1 MIAWLVLDFL
11 SLIALSFF
19 SMFEMAA
26 ISFDRLKVDYYV
38 ARGYRRIIWL
48 QELLDKPSALF
59 GTTLVG
65 VNLSLV
71 FGAEC
76 SRNLFF
82 AWGISPDFAPL
93 MQITLA
99 IILGELAPMFAA
111 RKHPEHVVFLGIP
124 LIYWTSRVLAPF
136 LHLVEWFSR
145 FGNKLVR
152 SHQGELTFI
161 PREELVEMIEGSTNQ
176 DVGEEEGSRRT
187 LSAIFSLGER
197 NVASLLQPIE
207 SFPILPLKVTVGE
220 LRERIKNKEHSF
232 VLLKA
237 EDREGFLGWV
247 ALRDLLRVP
256 DNRRVRD
263 WLRQPTFVDQKSS
276 LLQLLNTFRKEK
288 VEVVVGV
295 DEKGMPKG
303 LLTFEDLILSLF
315 PVDRGGVKNPNLFV
329 DRTFDGN
336 TPLSTVEA
344 QLETR
349 LGLPP
354 DLQLSEFMEQQ
365 LGEHPEEGAH
375 FTLGG
380 FDWRVQSLALLAV
393 ERVRIK
399 SFS

>member
-1 MIAWLVLDFL
+1 M
-11 SLIALSFF
+11 
-19 SMFEMAA
+19 
-26 ISFDRLKVDYYV
+26 
-38 ARGYRRIIWL
+38 
-48 QELLDKPSALF
+48 
-59 GTTLVG
+59 
-65 VNLSLV
+65 
-71 FGAEC
+71 
-76 SRNLFF
+76 
-82 AWGISPDFAPL
+82 
-93 MQITLA
+93 
-99 IILGELAPMFAA
+99 
-111 RKHPEHVVFLGIP
+111 
-124 LIYWTSRVLAPF
+124 
-136 LHLVEWFSR
+136 
-145 FGNKLVR
+145 
-152 SHQGELTFI
+152 
-161 PREELVEMIEGSTNQ
+161 
-176 DVGEEEGSRRT
+176 
-187 LSAIFSLGER
+187 
-197 NVASLLQPIE
+197 
-207 SFPILPLKVTVGE
+207 
-220 LRERIKNKEHSF
+220 
-232 VLLKA
+232 
-237 EDREGFLGWV
+237 GWV